1 MWPSPRPDQLCSVGR
16 MFHFHKKCACL
27 IHFPTWSIWSC
38 ISPSHTVS
46 GIDPDVTEGDM
57 NTMNWIETYPQ
68 PLLYSLIWLSRQIKC
83 TAHMMWCLSWHG
95 ALTGFPPESQQCCL
109 LTAALIDGPIY
120 PPPTQ
125 TSLFIFNLMIKSRR
139 QGWQSAHSSVST
151 LRMLPMSK
159 LLSPPPR
166 LLPLLEDL
174 PVHAVGLHFRH
185 IVSLLLS
192 RVC

>member
-1 MWPSPRPDQLCSVGR
+1 MFVLAWCSDR
-16 MFHFHKKCACL
+16 
-27 IHFPTWSIWSC
+27 
-38 ISPSHTVS
+38 
-46 GIDPDVTEGDM
+46 
-57 NTMNWIETYPQ
+57 
-68 PLLYSLIWLSRQIKC
+68 LS
-83 TAHMMWCLSWHG
+83 
-95 ALTGFPPESQQCCL
+95 PESQQCCL

-151 LRMLPMSK
+151 FIMLPMSK
-159 LLSPPPR
+159 LRSPPPR

-174 PVHAVGLHFRH
+174 PVHAVGLYFRH

-192 RVC
+192 SGHLIEQISPRVSELALGCFLSWSEASAPSQSKQKWKKITQRASFFFSQAL

>member
-1 MWPSPRPDQLCSVGR
+1 MFVLAWCSDR
-16 MFHFHKKCACL
+16 L
-27 IHFPTWSIWSC
+27 
-38 ISPSHTVS
+38 
-46 GIDPDVTEGDM
+46 
-57 NTMNWIETYPQ
+57 
-68 PLLYSLIWLSRQIKC
+68 SL
-83 TAHMMWCLSWHG
+83 
-95 ALTGFPPESQQCCL
+95 ESQQCCL

-151 LRMLPMSK
+151 LIMLPMSK

-192 RVC
+192 YGHLIEQISSTLCLFAHGRFLSRSEASALSKRNQKRKKITQRASFFVNQAF